1 MIQKKKLVFDA
12 ERMKYPHT
20 GLYHYCLQ
28 LGRALQNIVDDN
40 TEELKFYVRPGHEKS
55 FGENAH
61 YIEQHGLHKFF
72 MPTKNTTVWHT
83 TYQATN
89 YFPFRRNVKVVFTI
103 HDLNVV
109 HENKMSPKRLQKELN
124 KIQKRMDA
132 ADHIVAISH
141 FTLADIKKH
150 LKLNSKPAS
159 VIHNGCN
166 IQLIKNIVSPK
177 NLPSA
182 QFLFTLGTINAKK
195 NFHVLPCLLVGNNR
209 QLVIAGITDDEN
221 YKQIIIKEAEKNGV
235 ADRVIF
241 TGPINEND
249 KQWYMKNCD
258 AFVFPSL
265 AEGFGLPVI
274 EAMYFGKLVILSNAT
289 ALPEIGGSDAY
300 YFEDFEPS
308 NMRAVLQRALKNF
321 QENPDA
327 ESKMKARAKMF
338 TWEDAAKKYLEVY
351 RSLY

>member
-1 MIQKKKLVFDA
+1 MIQKKQLVFDA

-28 LGRALQNIVDDN
+28 LGLALQKEIDEN
-40 TEELKFYVRPGHEKS
+40 TEELKFYVRPGHGKS

-72 MPTKNTTVWHT
+72 MPTTNSTVWHT

-89 YFPFRRNVKVVFTI
+89 YFPFRKKVKVVFTI

-109 HENKMSPKRLQKELN
+109 HENKMSPIRLKKELN
-124 KIQKRMDA
+124 KIQKRIDA

-141 FTLADIKKH
+141 FTLSDIKQH
-150 LKLNSKPAS
+150 LKLNNKPAT

-166 IQLIKNIVSPK
+166 IQHIQNIAAPQH
-177 NLPSA
+177 LPA
-182 QFLFTLGTINAKK
+182 GEFLFTIGTINAKK
-195 NFHVLPCLLVGNNR
+195 NFHVLPSLLVGNNM
-209 QLVIAGITDDEN
+209 QLFIAGITDDEN
-221 YKQIIIKEAEKNGV
+221 YKQVIIQEAEKNGV
-235 ADRVIF
+235 AERVIF

-249 KQWYMKNCD
+249 KQWYMKNCE

-274 EAMYFGKLVILSNAT
+274 EAMYFGRPVILSTAT
-289 ALPEIGGSDAY
+289 ALPEIGGTDAF
-300 YFEDFEPS
+300 YFNDFEPD
-308 NMRAVLQRALKNF
+308 NMRKVLQNALKIF
-321 QENPDA
+321 KQDPELAD
-327 ESKMKARAKMF
+327 KMRARAKMF
-338 TWEDAAKKYLEVY
+338 TWADAAKKYLEVY

>member
-1 MIQKKKLVFDA
+1 MIQKKQLVFDA

-28 LGRALQNIVDDN
+28 LGRALQKIVN
-40 TEELKFYVRPGHEKS
+40 ESTEELKFYVRPGHEKS
-55 FGENAH
+55 FGENAQ
-61 YIEQHGLHKFF
+61 YLEQHGLHKFF
-72 MPTKNTTVWHT
+72 MPTANATVWHT

-89 YFPFRRNVKVVFTI
+89 YFPFRKKVKVVFTI

-124 KIQKRMDA
+124 KIQKRIDA

-141 FTLADIKKH
+141 FTLADIKKY
-150 LKLNSKPAS
+150 LKLNNKPAT

-166 IQLIKNIVSPK
+166 IQFIKNIAAPQ
-177 NLPSA
+177 NLPAA

-195 NFHVLPCLLVGNNR
+195 NFHVLPCLLVGNSR
-209 QLVIAGITDDEN
+209 QLFIAGITDDED
-221 YKQIIIKEAEKNGV
+221 YKQAIIKEAEKIGV

-249 KQWYMKNCD
+249 KQWYMKNCE
-258 AFVFPSL
+258 AFLFPSL

-274 EAMYFGKLVILSNAT
+274 EAMYFGKPVVLSNAT
-289 ALPEIGGSDAY
+289 ALPEIGGPNAY
-300 YFEDFEPS
+300 YFNDFEPE
-308 NMRAVLQRALKNF
+308 NMRTVLENALQYF
-321 QENPDA
+321 EENPA
-327 ESKMKARAKMF
+327 AKGKMIERAKMF

>member
-1 MIQKKKLVFDA
+1 MIQKKQLVFDA

-28 LGRALQNIVDDN
+28 LGFALQKIVDEKK
-40 TEELKFYVRPGHEKS
+40 EELKFYVRPGHEKA
-55 FGENAH
+55 FGENAQ
-61 YIEQHGLHKFF
+61 YIKQHGLHKFF
-72 MPTKNTTVWHT
+72 MPTKNVTVWHT

-89 YFPFRRNVKVVFTI
+89 YFPFRKKVKVVFTI

-124 KIQKRMDA
+124 NIQKKINA

-141 FTLADIKKH
+141 FTLADINKH
-150 LKLNSKPAS
+150 LKLNNKPAS

-166 IQLIKNIVSPK
+166 IQLIQHITAPQ
-177 NLPSA
+177 NLPTA
-182 QFLFTLGTINAKK
+182 EFLFTLGTINAKK
-195 NFHVLPCLLVGNNR
+195 NFHVLPCLLLGNNK
-209 QLVIAGITDDEN
+209 QLFIAGITDDEN

-235 ADRVIF
+235 AERVIF

-249 KQWYMKNCD
+249 KQWYMKNCE

-274 EAMYFGKLVILSNAT
+274 EAMYFGRPVILSTAT
-289 ALPEIGGSDAY
+289 ALPEIGGIEAY
-300 YFEDFEPS
+300 YFNDFEPE
-308 NMRAVLQRALKNF
+308 NMRSVLTNALKNYK
-321 QENPDA
+321 ENPDS
-327 ESKMKARAKMF
+327 ESKITARAKMF
-338 TWEDAAKKYLEVY
+338 NWEDAAKKYLEVY

>member
-1 MIQKKKLVFDA
+1 MTQKKQLVFDA

-28 LGRALQNIVDDN
+28 LGLSLQKMVDEN
-40 TEELKFYVRPGHEKS
+40 AEELKFYVRPGHQKT
-55 FGENAH
+55 FGEDAL

-72 MPTKNTTVWHT
+72 MPTKNVRIWHT

-89 YFPFRRNVKVVFTI
+89 YFPFRKKVKVVFTI
-103 HDLNVV
+103 HDLNVL

-124 KIQKRMDA
+124 KIQKRIDA

-141 FTLADIKKH
+141 FTLADVKKY
-150 LKLNSKPAS
+150 LKLNNKPAT

-166 IQLIKNIVSPK
+166 IQPIQNIESPQNRPTAK
-177 NLPSA
+177 
-182 QFLFTLGTINAKK
+182 FLFTLGTINAKK
-195 NFHVLPCLLVGNNR
+195 NFHVLPCLLVGNSR
-209 QLVIAGITDDEN
+209 QLFIAGITDDEN
-221 YKQIIIKEAEKNGV
+221 YKQTIIKEAKKNGV
-235 ADRVIF
+235 AERVIF

-249 KQWYMKNCD
+249 KQWYMQNCE

-274 EAMYFGKLVILSNAT
+274 EAMYFGRPVILSTST
-289 ALPEIGGSDAY
+289 ALPEIGGNDAY
-300 YFEDFEPS
+300 YFNDFEPE
-308 NMRAVLQRALKNF
+308 NMRSVLTNALKNYE
-321 QENPDA
+321 ENPDVQ
-327 ESKMKARAKMF
+327 SKITARAKMF
-338 TWEDAAKKYLEVY
+338 TWESAAKKYLEVY

>member
-1 MIQKKKLVFDA
+1 MIPKKQLVFDA

-28 LGRALQNIVDDN
+28 LGNALKKIVN
-40 TEELKFYVRPGHEKS
+40 ENVEELKFYVRPGHEKS
-55 FGENAH
+55 FGPQTK
-61 YIEQHGLHKFF
+61 YIEQHWLHKFL

-89 YFPFRRNVKVVFTI
+89 YFPFKKNVKVVFTI

-109 HENKMSPKRLQKELN
+109 HENKMNKKRLQKELN
-124 KIQKRMDA
+124 KIQKRINA

-141 FTLADIKKH
+141 FTLADIKKY
-150 LKLNSKPAS
+150 LKLNNKPAT

-166 IQLIKNIVSPK
+166 IERIQNITRPQNIPK
-177 NLPSA
+177 A
-182 QFLFTLGTINAKK
+182 DFLFTIGTINAKK

-209 QLVIAGITDDEN
+209 QLFIAGITDDED
-221 YKQIIIKEAEKNGV
+221 YKQHIIAEAAKYSV
-235 ADRVIF
+235 ADRVVF
-241 TGPINEND
+241 TGPITEND
-249 KQWYMKNCD
+249 KQWYLKNCT

-274 EAMYFGKLVILSNAT
+274 EAMYFGRPVVLSNAT
-289 ALPEIGGSDAY
+289 ALPEIGGDDAN
-300 YFEDFEPS
+300 YFNDFEPT
-308 NMRAVLQRALKNF
+308 NMRAVLDNALKNF
-321 QENPDA
+321 DENPTA
-327 ESKMKARAKMF
+327 QSKLIARAKLF
-338 TWEDAAKKYLEVY
+338 NWEDAAKKYLDVY

>member
-1 MIQKKKLVFDA
+1 MNQKKQIVFDA

-28 LGRALQNIVDDN
+28 LGLALQKIVDGSM
-40 TEELKFYVRPGHEKS
+40 EELKFYVRPGHDKS
-55 FGENAH
+55 FGENAL

-72 MPTKNTTVWHT
+72 MPTSKASVWHT

-89 YFPFRRNVKVVFTI
+89 YFPFRKKVKVVFTI

-109 HENKMSPKRLQKELN
+109 HENKMNPKRLQKELN
-124 KIQKRMDA
+124 KIQKRIDA
-132 ADHIVAISH
+132 ADHIIAISH
-141 FTLADIKKH
+141 FTMADLKKH
-150 LKLNSKPAS
+150 LKIHNKCAT

-166 IQLIKNIVSPK
+166 IQLIQNIEVPQ
-177 NLPSA
+177 NLPKT

-209 QLVIAGITDDEN
+209 QLFIAGITDNEN
-221 YKQIIIKEAEKNGV
+221 YKQVIIKEAEKNGV
-235 ADRVIF
+235 AERVIF

-249 KQWYMKNCD
+249 KQWYMKNCE

-274 EAMYFGKLVILSNAT
+274 EAMYFGKPVILSNAT
-289 ALPEIGGSDAY
+289 ALPEIGGPDAY
-300 YFEDFEPS
+300 YFNDFEPD
-308 NMRAVLQRALKNF
+308 NMRAVLQSALKNF
-321 QENPDA
+321 KENPNA
-327 ESKMKARAKMF
+327 ESKMISRAKMF

>member
-1 MIQKKKLVFDA
+1 MIQKKQLVFDA

-20 GLYHYCLQ
+20 GLYHYCQQ
-28 LGRALQNIVDDN
+28 LGFALQKIIDEN

-55 FGENAH
+55 FGKNAH
-61 YIEQHGLHKFF
+61 YIEQHGLDKFF
-72 MPTKNTTVWHT
+72 MPTKNVTVWHT

-89 YFPFRRNVKVVFTI
+89 YFPFRKNVKVVFTI

-124 KIQKRMDA
+124 KIQKRINA

-141 FTLADIKKH
+141 FTLADVKKH
-150 LKLNSKPAS
+150 LKLNNKLAT

-166 IQLIKNIVSPK
+166 IHFIKDIVLPK
-177 NLPSA
+177 NLPTA
-182 QFLFTLGTINAKK
+182 NFLFTLGNINAKK
-195 NFHVLPCLLVGNNR
+195 NFHVLPCLLVGNSR
-209 QLVIAGITDDEN
+209 LLFIGGITDDEN
-221 YKQIIIKEAEKNGV
+221 YKQVIMKEAEKNGV
-235 ADRVIF
+235 AERVIF

-249 KQWYMKNCD
+249 KQWYMKNCE

-274 EAMYFGKLVILSNAT
+274 EAMYFGKPVILSNAT
-289 ALPEIGGSDAY
+289 ALPEIGGPDAS
-300 YFEDFEPS
+300 YFTDFEPS
-308 NMRAVLQRALKNF
+308 NMRAVLQSALKNF

-327 ESKMKARAKMF
+327 ASKMKARAKMF
-338 TWEDAAKKYLEVY
+338 TWQDAAKKYLEVY